1 MKMRYLIPA
10 VVALLLSAGCERDR
24 RNDNLYASAVYFV
37 DNMTEG
43 VVATDTMY
51 DVQQSVDYPVYVYCS
66 GYYGG
71 TTTVSM
77 SVDEA
82 ALTAY
87 NENKGTQ
94 YRLLPADCYE
104 ITSSSATIEN
114 RKATMGL
121 RFNVGALTALS
132 AESDYSDL
140 EDYVVPL
147 ALHSTE
153 EIPVSTRDEYL
164 GYSFVHPTLSQAVLD
179 CSLSGKVVTVSGRSL
194 TMTVSLPFD
203 NEWQAEWN
211 MEVSGGPFDG
221 LAATEST
228 FMGNTL
234 PAAYAFA
241 ATTPSVENGEVL
253 GMEPGVNEVSY
264 TISLPE
270 DVEPGIY
277 TVNVRLD
284 GARLNGM
291 DIPIDGGDVDAYI
304 RFEVDASYTPAV
316 SSTDTSADAQYLGV
330 CPAGWSMTAVPR
342 SQMVFS
348 PESVS
353 GDVGANAID
362 GNTATKW
369 ENRYGSTG
377 YGPTSSLPFLAVA
390 DLGAEVEVSAVEVWR
405 RADSYVAD
413 LGCFEVY
420 AARTCDYSSPEQIE
434 YEGLTYLGNVDFG
447 DAGNT
452 SRAMFRM
459 VDSATTRY
467 LIFKFTRS
475 NRNDSCISIS
485 ELGVWHR

>member
-1 MKMRYLIPA
+1 MRYLIPA

-37 DNMTEG
+37 DNMTAG

-87 NENKGTQ
+87 NETKGTQ
-94 YRLLPADCYE
+94 YKLLPADCYE

-121 RFNVGALTALS
+121 SFNVEALKAFS
-132 AESDYSDL
+132 AAADYSDL
-140 EDYVVPL
+140 ADYVVPL

-179 CSLSGKVVTVSGRSL
+179 CSLSGKVVTVSGCSL
-194 TMTVSLPFD
+194 TVTVSLPFD

-241 ATTPSVENGEVL
+241 ATSPSVENGEVL
-253 GMEPGVNEVSY
+253 GLEPGENEVAY

-270 DVEPGIY
+270 DVAPGIY
-277 TVNVRLD
+277 TVNVKLD

-291 DIPIDGGDVDAYI
+291 EIPIDGGDVDAYV
-304 RFEVDASYTPAV
+304 RFEVDATYVPAV
-316 SSTDTSADAQYLGV
+316 SSSDTSADAQYLGV
-330 CPAGWSMTAVPR
+330 CPAGWNMTAVPL

-353 GDVGANAID
+353 GDVGSKAID

-369 ENRYGSTG
+369 ENRYSSAG
-377 YGPTSSLPFLAVA
+377 YGPRTLPFLAVA
-390 DLGAEVEVSAVEVWR
+390 DLGAEVEVSALEIWR
-405 RADSYVAD
+405 RAGSYVAD

-420 AARTCDYSSPEQIE
+420 AAQTCDYSTPEQIE
-434 YEGLTYLGNVDFG
+434 YTGLTYLGNVDFG
-447 DAGNT
+447 DASNT

-459 VDSATTRY
+459 IDSTTTRY

-475 NRNDSCISIS
+475 NRNDSCISIC